1 MSAYQASWSDIWRF
15 AMREM
20 RGGLAG
26 FRVFIAC
33 LALGVAAIAA
43 VGGVTQGILDQ
54 LNIKG
59 QEILGGD
66 VDIRLNQRTATDAEF
81 DYLLQNSEQL
91 TRVMRLRAMARAEE
105 SGGRTLVELKAVE
118 DAYPLYGDLVLK
130 TDDKKT
136 GDTQSTV
143 FEKRDGAWGAAIEE
157 TLLSRL
163 KVDVGDT
170 LAVGNTRYQIRAV
183 IEKEP
188 DKPNEGFQ
196 LGPTLMVPYASME
209 ETGLIRLGS
218 LIRHHYRLR
227 LAPSVNIDTWLND
240 LNTALPEAGWRIRD
254 RSNGAPGI
262 RRFIDQMG
270 MFLTLVGLTA
280 LTVGGVG
287 VGNAVRGYLD
297 TRTETIAT
305 FKVLGADGSTVFRIY
320 LTQIALIAAMS
331 IVLGLILGSLAPL
344 FVSEALREVLPVAP
358 AFTLYPVQLALAATY
373 GALTTAIFA
382 LWPLARA
389 RDIPAARLFRQLVTP
404 DARWPH
410 RRFVFATVAAI
421 LGIVGLAVGMA
432 ENKTLAAG
440 FVAAAIG
447 AFILLRAAAVLI
459 AWAAKRT
466 PRLNNPLARI
476 AIANLHRPGAATAAV
491 VLSLGLGLT
500 LFAALA
506 AIEHNMSSEVRE
518 RIPNEAPA
526 FFFVDI
532 QPFELEEFKEKV
544 LSVPGARDLQT
555 VPSLRGPVLAV
566 GGIPSEEIDA
576 DPEEAWVLRGDRGLT
591 YSKAL
596 PEGNKLVKGD
606 WWPEDYSGPPLI
618 SLEVEAARGIGAEI
632 GDTITV
638 GVLGNEI
645 TATIANLREVDWG
658 TFGFN
663 FVIVFAPGT
672 LENAPHTHMATVK
685 AQGPVEKAVFQAV
698 TDSYPGVS
706 VVRMKEVL
714 SSVNDVLSQISS
726 AVRVT
731 AIVTIVAGVL
741 VLAGAMAAGRRARV
755 YDSVVL
761 KVLGATRGN
770 VLTAYMIEYAL
781 LGLIT
786 GLIALALGTVAA
798 WFVITEVFEG
808 DWVTPVGT
816 MTLTISGAILVTV
829 GFGLVLTWRILG
841 VKAGRVLSTA

>member
-1 MSAYQASWSDIWRF
+1 
-15 AMREM
+15 
-20 RGGLAG
+20 
-26 FRVFIAC
+26 
-33 LALGVAAIAA
+33 
-43 VGGVTQGILDQ
+43 
-54 LNIKG
+54 
-59 QEILGGD
+59 
-66 VDIRLNQRTATDAEF
+66 
-81 DYLLQNSEQL
+81 
-91 TRVMRLRAMARAEE
+91 
-105 SGGRTLVELKAVE
+105 
-118 DAYPLYGDLVLK
+118 
-130 TDDKKT
+130 
-136 GDTQSTV
+136 
-143 FEKRDGAWGAAIEE
+143 
-157 TLLSRL
+157 
-163 KVDVGDT
+163 
-170 LAVGNTRYQIRAV
+170 
-183 IEKEP
+183 
-188 DKPNEGFQ
+188 
-196 LGPTLMVPYASME
+196 
-209 ETGLIRLGS
+209 
-218 LIRHHYRLR
+218 
-227 LAPSVNIDTWLND
+227 
-240 LNTALPEAGWRIRD
+240 
-254 RSNGAPGI
+254 
-262 RRFIDQMG
+262 
-270 MFLTLVGLTA
+270 
-280 LTVGGVG
+280 
-287 VGNAVRGYLD
+287 
-297 TRTETIAT
+297 
-305 FKVLGADGSTVFRIY
+305 
-320 LTQIALIAAMS
+320 
-331 IVLGLILGSLAPL
+331 
-344 FVSEALREVLPVAP
+344 
-358 AFTLYPVQLALAATY
+358 
-373 GALTTAIFA
+373 
-382 LWPLARA
+382 

-447 AFILLRAAAVLI
+447 AFILLRASAVVI

-781 LGLIT
+781 LGFIT